1 MCGETKGLEEFAKA
15 QRSRRDHAVKQ
26 PLYTLDF
33 GGANLLSGQ
42 KCMKCMQEQ
51 LDMEPIDESKYDNP
65 EAAVISE
72 SDSYYV
78 NYELGGSVASEYVRT
93 LISFAN
99 WCPDCLKLT
108 DFSNGSTTDD
118 DTENEFN
125 TWEEVSRKDGT
136 GNRNGVAL
144 GGSSWAVQKTKS
156 WKSSSLTSSSNVNSI
171 IGGSSTI
178 CGFDPKSYGHPSR
191 STSHAPSTAGSSLSF
206 TTNVTEQSDTTTG
219 RGGWAKIPAYKPPK
233 PEPEDEDESDSDD
246 EWKKKDDDTDSD
258 GSETDL

>member
-1 MCGETKGLEEFAKA
+1 MTILKPPLFLNPIPTTSTTSWEALLLPSMCVHLFRLQIGVQTA
-15 QRSRRDHAVKQ
+15 
-26 PLYTLDF
+26 
-33 GGANLLSGQ
+33 
-42 KCMKCMQEQ
+42 
-51 LDMEPIDESKYDNP
+51 
-65 EAAVISE
+65 
-72 SDSYYV
+72 
-78 NYELGGSVASEYVRT
+78 
-93 LISFAN
+93 
-99 WCPDCLKLT
+99 